1 MHVDQWFLSPF
12 FHPPSQVFYSYY
24 KVNNTLNK
32 FSHCMLLFIVSE
44 TPGSGAAVQGERQG
58 IPAQNRQAQEAWALR
73 WGTLKTWGKKG
84 YAWPCDTGTNLAL
97 SCWHLSTYY
106 FPMTPWF
113 TYSENSKDSHCS
125 ARSDGYR
132 EDLFWGVYSSLTE
145 GDQKHQPE
153 KCLNASAVS
162 TTIEERPL
170 QNKASTGSP
179 HYDLTKFTG

>member
-1 MHVDQWFLSPF
+1 M
-12 FHPPSQVFYSYY
+12 FYSYY
-24 KVNNTLNK
+24 KVNSTLNK

-44 TPGSGAAVQGERQG
+44 TCVNSVRLLGQELQCEGSSRAFQPKTGKRRRPGHWGGVLWKHEEKRIHLTLWHRQKFSIELLTSLNLLFSNDSLIYLFGEQ
-58 IPAQNRQAQEAWALR
+58 
-73 WGTLKTWGKKG
+73 
-84 YAWPCDTGTNLAL
+84 
-97 SCWHLSTYY
+97 
-106 FPMTPWF
+106 
-113 TYSENSKDSHCS
+113 YSHRSVS
-125 ARSDGYR
+125 SDGYR

-170 QNKASTGSP
+170 QNKASTRSP